1 MREEG
6 NNQRKS
12 FNNRRGS
19 HNNRGGNRG
28 NQEGRNNDQQ
38 DKKKF
43 IQRDGQPHKR
53 GKERRGFKN
62 KQGAKKEERDLDREL
77 RDYWISKKGGEKGEG
92 SNCYST

>member
-12 FNNRRGS
+12 FNNRRGN

-28 NQEGRNNDQQ
+28 NQEGRTNDQQ

-43 IQRDGQPHKR
+43 IQRDGQAQQR
-53 GKERRGFKN
+53 GKERRGFSVAPARALAFFLLK
-62 KQGAKKEERDLDREL
+62 A
-77 RDYWISKKGGEKGEG
+77 
-92 SNCYST
+92 